1 MANIKAAMKSAKKD
15 LVRRAR
21 NIEVKSTVR
30 GAVRQARV
38 ACEADDLT
46 AAAAKLQAANRL
58 LDRAVSK
65 GVIHRNTAARRK
77 SRLAKLLASKQA
89 EQQTEAK

>member
-1 MANIKAAMKSAKKD
+1 
-15 LVRRAR
+15 
-21 NIEVKSTVR
+21 
-30 GAVRQARV
+30 
-38 ACEADDLT
+38 LT

-77 SRLAKLLASKQA
+77 SRLAKLLASKQT
-89 EQQTEAK
+89 EQQTETK